1 MVQPAIVAVATATPP
16 HRYRQSELLAYI
28 ERRGLYRSPAVRRHL
43 PGFFGEAIAERALA
57 IPDLERF
64 TPDETPGARNR
75 RYREWAVRL
84 GTEAAA
90 RCLAQAGLGV
100 DAVDCVV
107 TTSCTGYTCPGLD
120 TRILEQL
127 GFRGGQ
133 IERANL
139 LGMGC
144 ASALSALQR
153 AYDFV
158 VAHPGGRALVVAVEV
173 CSATYVIDEEDLGTV
188 VANAL
193 FADGAA
199 AALVA
204 DDPRGIALR
213 AFASDVRPEHRGVM
227 GYDNENPQGLL
238 RVYLARE
245 VPQLAGE
252 MIRGVVERLLERA
265 GLGRGEIAAWLL
277 HAGGRRVIDVAQEGL
292 GLSDEQVALSREV
305 LRRNGN
311 LSSATVLFVLE
322 AAVTRRPPP
331 PGGHGLLLAVG
342 PGFCAEGAWLTWPS

>member
-1 MVQPAIVAVATATPP
+1 MTQPGIVALATATPP
-16 HRYRQSELLAYI
+16 YRYRQSEILAFI
-28 ERRGLYRSPAVRRHL
+28 ERRGLYRSPAVLRRL
-43 PGFFGEAIAERALA
+43 PGFFGEAIDERPLA
-57 IPDLERF
+57 IPDLDGFSAAESAG
-64 TPDETPGARNR
+64 ERNR

-84 GTEAAA
+84 GAEAAA
-90 RCLAQAGLGV
+90 SCLRRAGLSV
-100 DAVDCVV
+100 DAVDCIV
-107 TTSCTGYTCPGLD
+107 TTSCTGYVCPGLD
-120 TRILEQL
+120 GRILDAL

-133 IERANL
+133 VERANL

-153 AYDFV
+153 AHDFV
-158 VAHPGGRALVVAVEV
+158 VAHPGGRALVIATEV
-173 CSATYVIDEEDLGTV
+173 CSATYVVDESDLGTV
-188 VANAL
+188 VGNAI

-204 DDPRGIALR
+204 AGGPGIALR

-238 RVYLARE
+238 RLYLARE
-245 VPQLAGE
+245 VPSLAGE
-252 MIRGVVERLLERA
+252 MLRRVVERLLDRA
-265 GLGRGEIAAWLL
+265 GLAAAQIDTWLL
-277 HAGGRRVIDVAQEGL
+277 HAGGRRVIDVAQRGL
-292 GLSDEQVALSREV
+292 GLSDEQVAVSREV

-322 AAVTRRPPP
+322 AAVARRPPP

-342 PGFCAEGAWLTWPS
+342 PGFCAEGAWLTWH